1 MTKSKYIKLLWAL
14 FGLSLIC
21 LLLPFK
27 YGIDYKNCDFFESN
41 SDCKEIYS
49 WGYESIPLYFVI
61 FFNFLIFLAS
71 FSYNSVAVKVVNSV
85 SGFFLL
91 IILFAI
97 VATPGWGSVPI
108 KPSVSYGYYISLIG
122 TIALF
127 LFTFNNLKNNRLFL
141 ENTTKS
147 NAVIYTVVAL
157 SICFIFFIVSFI
169 GKV

>member
-14 FGLSLIC
+14 FGLILIC
-21 LLLPFK
+21 LFLPFK
-27 YGIDYKNCDFFESN
+27 HGIDYKNCDFFESN
-41 SDCKEIYS
+41 SDCKEIYY

-97 VATPGWGSVPI
+97 VATPGWGAVPI
-108 KPSVSYGYYISLIG
+108 KPSVSFGYYISLIG

-127 LFTFNNLKNNRLFL
+127 LYTFNNLKNNNSFL
-141 ENTTKS
+141 VNKSKS
-147 NAVIYTVVAL
+147 NVVIFTITAL
-157 SICFIFFIVSFI
+157 SICFMFFIVSFV
-169 GKV
+169 GKR